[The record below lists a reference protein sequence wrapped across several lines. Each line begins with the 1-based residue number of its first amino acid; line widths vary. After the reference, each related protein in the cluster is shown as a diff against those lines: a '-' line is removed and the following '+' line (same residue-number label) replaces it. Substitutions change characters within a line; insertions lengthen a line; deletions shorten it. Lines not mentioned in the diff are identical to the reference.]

1 MNAGHPDLDKLAR
14 EGSAKVGQM
23 LLHKGLNAEGGQSPS
38 VCMRALLNQR
48 SYQSALHAFDMS
60 LSGQGRQ
67 KINAQCV
74 ANQFALFKEAVG

>member
-60 LSGQGRQ
+60 LSGQV
-67 KINAQCV
+67 CV
-74 ANQFALFKEAVG
+74 LWKC